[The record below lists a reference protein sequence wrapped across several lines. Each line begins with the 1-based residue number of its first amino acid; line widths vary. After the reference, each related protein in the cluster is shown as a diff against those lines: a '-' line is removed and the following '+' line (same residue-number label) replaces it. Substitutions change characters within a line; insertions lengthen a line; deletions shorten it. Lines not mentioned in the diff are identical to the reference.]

1 MSFKYTLR
9 LMTNGAE
16 VWKRWSGDRD
26 EVRRMAAEALV
37 GLGAHPELAES
48 FLGSLTDRNLKAMV
62 TDETW
67 GFAVNSKDL
76 TSTLHLEV
84 YRKGSGSDHAVST

>member
-1 MSFKYTLR
+1 MKFKYTLR

-16 VWKRWSGDRD
+16 VWKRWTGDRD
-26 EVRRMAAEALV
+26 EARRLAASAVSDLD
-37 GLGAHPELAES
+37 AHDMLAKS
-48 FLGSLTDRNLKAMV
+48 FLGALRDKDLEQMV

-84 YRKGSGSDHAVST
+84 HTKG